1 MHSKIHTSKHTAI
14 GGCSKAHSQPYWMS
28 CKTIENAMAMAL
40 ETDVVWMFIV
50 LKRISVSTQINMNG
64 NGNRNG
70 NGNGMNTTNP
80 FMDTTHAQTPEP
92 YSERGCEGNQNL
104 FSNMNNNNIN
114 NMMLQNEMDHVLSL
128 GDAAITDGEMAD
140 IFKRTSMIIIILCC
154 RCSNIILN
162 LIALITAYT

>member
-1 MHSKIHTSKHTAI
+1 MNVHSSQENINIHT
-14 GGCSKAHSQPYWMS
+14 
-28 CKTIENAMAMAL
+28 
-40 ETDVVWMFIV
+40 
-50 LKRISVSTQINMNG
+50 NMNG

-80 FMDTTHAQTPEP
+80 FMDTTPAQTPEP
-92 YSERGCEGNQNL
+92 YSECDCEGRNQNI

-128 GDAAITDGEMAD
+128 WDAAITDGEMAD
-140 IFKRTSMIIIILCC
+140 IFERTSMIIIILCC

-162 LIALITAYT
+162 LIALITTYT